1 MTHTL
6 YQYQTTRWDAFL
18 GTDMTL
24 SHMSP
29 GPVPPRALNVQEYA
43 LMPTLHNL
51 DHTSLA
57 SLGATILQQLRDPTT
72 PASVIESFQAL
83 VAYAV
88 MNAAPSKPC
97 RTLGVLSPTFCGW
110 ALAQLDETQPEPTA

>member
-6 YQYQTTRWDAFL
+6 YQYQTKRWDAYL
-18 GTDMTL
+18 GKDMAM
-24 SHMSP
+24 SHMTS
-29 GPVPPRALNVQEYA
+29 GPVPPGALNVQEYA
-43 LMPTLHNL
+43 LMPPLHNL

-57 SLGATILQQLRDPTT
+57 SLGATILQQLRDPAT

-88 MNAAPSKPC
+88 MNATPDRPC

-110 ALAQLDETQPEPTA
+110 AQAQLDKHPEPV

>member
-6 YQYQTTRWDAFL
+6 YQYQTKRWDAYL
-18 GTDMTL
+18 GKDMAM
-24 SHMSP
+24 SHMTS
-29 GPVPPRALNVQEYA
+29 GPVPPSALNVQEYA
-43 LMPTLHNL
+43 LMPPLHNL

-57 SLGATILQQLRDPTT
+57 SLGATIMQQLRDPAT
-72 PASVIESFQAL
+72 PASVIESFQTL

-88 MNAAPSKPC
+88 MNATPDRPC

-110 ALAQLDETQPEPTA
+110 AQAQLDKHLEPA